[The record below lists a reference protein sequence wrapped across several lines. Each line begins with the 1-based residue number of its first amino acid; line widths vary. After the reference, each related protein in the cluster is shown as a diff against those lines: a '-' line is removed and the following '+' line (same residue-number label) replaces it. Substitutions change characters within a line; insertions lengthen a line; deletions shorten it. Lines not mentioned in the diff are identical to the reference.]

1 MTYIM
6 MILILLVIILMSYN
20 LYLGKQVVE
29 NQKDLDNL
37 QESIKHSKEDL
48 EKVTKQSK
56 VIYFETQSLQN
67 RKAEILNDIAELN
80 NSASQMRQ
88 ERTKLQKE
96 FDVMKGAMQDSL
108 DAETAKY
115 KEELKIQQDEY
126 YKDIAK
132 DFVEDF
138 KKLNQNKL
146 LAAQELQ
153 EKLTE
158 LRSAVDSATQII
170 KAETEQ
176 ENYNDFH
183 RIQLTEQE
191 IQDIQQLQSA
201 IVGISPLA
209 ELAINKVIWKIYY
222 EKPFSDLIGRVFQ
235 NGSSNITGIYK
246 ITNIQNKMCYV
257 GQAVNIGER
266 WRQHIKRAIGAEER
280 TNNKLYPA
288 MEHIGPWNFT
298 FDIIE
303 ECSREKLNARE
314 DYWQEFYHAKD
325 YGYSIK

>member
-29 NQKDLDNL
+29 NQKDLDDL

-96 FDVMKGAMQDSL
+96 FDIMKGAMQDSL

-158 LRSAVDSATQII
+158 LRSAVDSAT
-170 KAETEQ
+170 
-176 ENYNDFH
+176 
-183 RIQLTEQE
+183 
-191 IQDIQQLQSA
+191 
-201 IVGISPLA
+201 
-209 ELAINKVIWKIYY
+209 
-222 EKPFSDLIGRVFQ
+222 
-235 NGSSNITGIYK
+235 
-246 ITNIQNKMCYV
+246 
-257 GQAVNIGER
+257 
-266 WRQHIKRAIGAEER
+266 
-280 TNNKLYPA
+280 
-288 MEHIGPWNFT
+288 GP
-298 FDIIE
+298 
-303 ECSREKLNARE
+303 
-314 DYWQEFYHAKD
+314 KD
-325 YGYSIK
+325 TTSKKSVS